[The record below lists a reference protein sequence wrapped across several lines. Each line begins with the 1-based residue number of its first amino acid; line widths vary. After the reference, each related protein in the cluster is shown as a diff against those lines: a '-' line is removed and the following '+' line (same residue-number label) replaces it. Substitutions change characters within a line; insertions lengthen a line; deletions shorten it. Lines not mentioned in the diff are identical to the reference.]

1 MERNVNTSE
10 NERNTNVR
18 RRLFIDENE
27 GEDERENY
35 DNLIMEDNLQQ
46 SERVRNEWFFFYVK
60 FKENRLLKLF
70 FSSIKYK
77 LYIDNVIVC

>member
-18 RRLFIDENE
+18 RQLFIDENE
-27 GEDERENY
+27 GEYERQNY

-46 SERVRNEWFFFYVK
+46 AERVRNE
-60 FKENRLLKLF
+60 
-70 FSSIKYK
+70 
-77 LYIDNVIVC
+77 